1 MPSEDPNAG
10 ETTMKTTAILTLV
23 LATASLHA
31 KGFVPSPTAEE
42 PRARVGQQMKIE
54 DVKVTVRIDPT
65 KIVDIFATPEVPLTG
80 ISLDRSFLDSPP
92 GNLVRAELEAANGE
106 ND

>member
-1 MPSEDPNAG
+1 
-10 ETTMKTTAILTLV
+10 MKTTAFLTLV

-31 KGFVPSPTAEE
+31 KGFVPSPTADE
-42 PRARVGQQMKIE
+42 PRARVGQQMKID
-54 DVKVTVRIDPT
+54 DVKVTVRITDP
-65 KIVDIFATPEVPLTG
+65 KVVDVFLTPEVPLAT
-80 ISLDRSFLDSPP
+80 ISLDRDFLDSPP

>member
-1 MPSEDPNAG
+1 
-10 ETTMKTTAILTLV
+10 MKTTAILTLV

-31 KGFVPSPTAEE
+31 MGIVPSPTADE
-42 PRARVGQQMKIE
+42 PRAGVGQKIE
-54 DVKVTVRIDPT
+54 LGEGKVTVKTEPGPT
-65 KIVDIFATPEVPLTG
+65 VQVWGSGEVPLST
-80 ISLDRSFLDSPP
+80 ISLDRGFLDSPP